1 MASWGILPN
10 IQRRTHSK
18 ASQTLPKDRRGRD
31 TPKDILWSH
40 HHPDTKTRHYQKNI
54 LQVNTFD
61 EHTYK
66 NCQQNTSKLNQ
77 TIHKKYHIPWSSW
90 IHFRVIR
97 MVQHSQINLCD
108 IHINKRK
115 DKNHMIISIDAEKAF
130 GKIQHSFMIKILTKM
145 SIQETY
151 LNIIKVIY
159 DKPTVSIIV
168 KSWKPTC

>member
-1 MASWGILPN
+1 MGNSTKHTKKNSFQTFSNSSKRSKRKGHS
-10 IQRRTHSK
+10 QRHSMK
-18 ASQTLPKDRRGRD
+18 PPSPWHQNQTLPK
-31 TPKDILWSH
+31 K
-40 HHPDTKTRHYQKNI
+40 KN
-54 LQVNTFD
+54 LQANTFD

-115 DKNHMIISIDAEKAF
+115 DKNHIIISIDAEKAF
-130 GKIQHSFMIKILTKM
+130 GKIQHSFMIKNLTKM
-145 SIQETY
+145 SI
-151 LNIIKVIY
+151 
-159 DKPTVSIIV
+159 
-168 KSWKPTC
+168 